1 MEQESTLHKY
11 ARWFFSLA
19 LTVLGCVLAVKV
31 LPRLLV
37 FFMPFVIGWII
48 ALLAAPLVRFARRK
62 LHMTGKLVSG
72 IFIVVVIL
80 IILGILYGLG
90 SLLFSEIVAFVP
102 SLPGYVSTLS
112 DTVSSIGAWLRST
125 LDKLPESLIESAE
138 GFVDNLKGI
147 VLGWAGDLGS
157 YITSLAGKLISSI
170 PNAIIYVILTVLSS
184 FFLITERDNIST
196 WLRTR
201 TPAFIREKMPAA
213 RAALK
218 KAVGGYL
225 MAQIKIM
232 GLVAVIILIG
242 LLILRV
248 SYAFAISLITAF
260 IDALPVFGSGFIL
273 WPWALVKILSG
284 DILYAVG
291 LLAIYAA
298 VQILRQFL
306 QPRIMGD
313 SIGLSPLATL
323 FFFYIGFRFYGVGG
337 MILAAPVG
345 MIIVEL
351 YRLGLFNAA
360 LTSLREMAAELIE
373 LIRPPKPK
381 EEPPAEAGPEEP
393 EVVPAEAEGTAK
405 EEPAPGGR
413 KEPLFGKKKKP

>member
-1 MEQESTLHKY
+1 MYNRINHP
-11 ARWFFSLA
+11 
-19 LTVLGCVLAVKV
+19 
-31 LPRLLV
+31 LP
-37 FFMPFVIGWII
+37 
-48 ALLAAPLVRFARRK
+48 A
-62 LHMTGKLVSG
+62 
-72 IFIVVVIL
+72 
-80 IILGILYGLG
+80 
-90 SLLFSEIVAFVP
+90 
-102 SLPGYVSTLS
+102 
-112 DTVSSIGAWLRST
+112 
-125 LDKLPESLIESAE
+125 
-138 GFVDNLKGI
+138 
-147 VLGWAGDLGS
+147 
-157 YITSLAGKLISSI
+157 LAGRLISSI

-184 FFLITERDNIST
+184 FFLITERERISG
-196 WLRTR
+196 WLKNH
-201 TPAFIREKMPAA
+201 TPAFIRDKLPAA
-213 RAALK
+213 KATLK

-232 GLVAVIILIG
+232 GLVAVIIMVG

-248 SYAFAISLITAF
+248 PYAFAISLITAF

-273 WPWALVKILSG
+273 WPWALVKILGG

-351 YRLGLFNAA
+351 YRLGVFNAA
-360 LTSLREMAAELIE
+360 LTSLREIAAELVE
-373 LIRPPKPK
+373 LIRPPKQEP
-381 EEPPAEAGPEEP
+381 EDPPAEDSPEKPEEA
-393 EVVPAEAEGTAK
+393 PAESGKLPEGPAPDREKKILSLFRKKK
-405 EEPAPGGR
+405 EE
-413 KEPLFGKKKKP
+413 K